1 MNLKGLTV
9 GALLAAV
16 PTALSAHEAGKGPN
30 GGPVADSKGHHVEFV
45 KSTQEIVLY
54 LTDEAEKPI
63 ATKGSTGRAIIQ
75 DSGRQ
80 ATVPLSPAEP
90 NRLIGKLEAPLSSSA
105 KVVVSATL
113 PDGHSVQAR
122 FTAE

>member
-1 MNLKGLTV
+1 MNLKGLIV
-9 GALLAAV
+9 GALLAAAPLTV
-16 PTALSAHEAGKGPN
+16 SAHEVGKGPN

-45 KSTQEIVLY
+45 TSPQEIVLF
-54 LTDEAEKPI
+54 LTDEGEKPI

-75 DSGRQ
+75 DGGRQ
-80 ATVPLSPAEP
+80 ATVPLSPADP
-90 NRLIGKLEAPLSSSA
+90 NRLIGKLQAPLSPSA

-113 PDGHSVQAR
+113 PDGHAVQAR